1 MIYDLQELSNAIIHI
16 RFLSMTSRE
25 FASSPARSGILSES
39 ECFAVFMKLNSRENW
54 PLPFSLSAERK
65 SRGYKGDD
73 GWDQFIGSTIRY

>member
-39 ECFAVFMKLNSRENW
+39 ECFAVFMKLNSR
-54 PLPFSLSAERK
+54 
-65 SRGYKGDD
+65 GDD